1 MMLEERRAEARLLL
15 MEEIVQI
22 HYKVAIL
29 GMPESSKERS
39 LLARYGKLI
48 LVAEHLLDVLTDD
61 EDASPHHR
69 RSGGR
74 HAHSRRANHTVGSG
88 SGV

>member
-22 HYKVAIL
+22 HYKVAVL

-48 LVAEHLLDVLTDD
+48 LVAERLLEVLSD
-61 EDASPHHR
+61 EEGAASHHR
-69 RSGGR
+69 RGAGR
-74 HAHSRRANHTVGSG
+74 HAFGRRAHHSVGSG
-88 SGV
+88 PGI